1 MPRISCPKCGTT
13 VDAEPG
19 RDVTC
24 PSCAFTA
31 PYGPA
36 AGTPAASAPAATPE
50 PLPSFAERIQS
61 DEGTPSNS
69 PAPWGYLLGVLGL
82 ITFWAADLLIPFLLG
97 AGAIVLGVMGRTKS
111 PDDKRSWPA
120 IGLGSLAIVAAGVFL
135 FV

>member
-1 MPRISCPKCGTT
+1 
-13 VDAEPG
+13 
-19 RDVTC
+19 
-24 PSCAFTA
+24 
-31 PYGPA
+31 
-36 AGTPAASAPAATPE
+36 
-50 PLPSFAERIQS
+50 
-61 DEGTPSNS
+61 
-69 PAPWGYLLGVLGL
+69 VLGL